1 MKNIQTLA
9 LNNSI
14 ARTIKLAN
22 IYKDTDAEMYKIF
35 AEQLHEEVII
45 KAKMDIGQP
54 LTQLEQIHVEAVTNQ
69 FKLEVAE
76 G

>member
-22 IYKDTDAEMYKIF
+22 IYKDNDAEMYKIF

-45 KAKMDIGQP
+45 KAKIDIGQT
-54 LTQLEQIHVEAVTNQ
+54 LTQLEQIHIEAVTNQ

-76 G
+76 S